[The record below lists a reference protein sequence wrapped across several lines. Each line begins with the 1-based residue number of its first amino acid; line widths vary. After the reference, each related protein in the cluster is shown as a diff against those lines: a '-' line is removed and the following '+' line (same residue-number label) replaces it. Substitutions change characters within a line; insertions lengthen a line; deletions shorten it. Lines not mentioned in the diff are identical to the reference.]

1 MYGKGISVIG
11 DILDLAVLGNI
22 VEKMGAWF
30 SYGDLKIG
38 QGRENAKQ
46 YLENNPDTLS
56 EITKKVKE
64 FMGLD
69 EDSNDKKTKKD

>member
-1 MYGKGISVIG
+1 
-11 DILDLAVLGNI
+11 
-22 VEKMGAWF
+22 MGAWF

-56 EITKKVKE
+56 ELQK
-64 FMGLD
+64 
-69 EDSNDKKTKKD
+69 S

>member
-1 MYGKGISVIG
+1 
-11 DILDLAVLGNI
+11 
-22 VEKMGAWF
+22 MGAWF

-38 QGRENAKQ
+38 QGRENATQ